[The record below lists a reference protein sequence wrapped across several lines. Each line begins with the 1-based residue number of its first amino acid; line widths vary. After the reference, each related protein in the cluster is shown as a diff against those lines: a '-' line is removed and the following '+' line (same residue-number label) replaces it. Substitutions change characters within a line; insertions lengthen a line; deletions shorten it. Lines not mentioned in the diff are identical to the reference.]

1 MDVVK
6 KIEFLL
12 DKKAK
17 IEYLSMQPGDI
28 IKLILIHHFYIDIVA
43 IKVKHQLILD
53 LKNLLIGI
61 TTITNN
67 F

>member
-1 MDVVK
+1 
-6 KIEFLL
+6 
-12 DKKAK
+12 
-17 IEYLSMQPGDI
+17 MQPGDI
-28 IKLILIHHFYIDIVA
+28 YKTHSDTSNFYINMMA